1 MRENFSIV
9 LRFANKFIHKEQN
22 YTEEFDTIEEHADII
37 NKNGYVWWGKFGR
50 KLGQQKVDSTITNLS
65 RNLDVFLYLF
75 SEDKCYKAKLGFI
88 TNEINNINKELI
100 PSYYQEVANERC
112 GTYFKIT
119 EIKEADYSYNLQNL
133 RLLSNPIEGSLMKGF
148 TSQQSYF
155 FVR

>member
-9 LRFANKFIHKEQN
+9 LRFANKFIYKEQN

-50 KLGQQKVDSTITNLS
+50 KLGQQKVDSAMINLS

-88 TNEINNINKELI
+88 TNEIND
-100 PSYYQEVANERC
+100 
-112 GTYFKIT
+112 KIH
-119 EIKEADYSYNLQNL
+119 
-133 RLLSNPIEGSLMKGF
+133 
-148 TSQQSYF
+148 
-155 FVR
+155 

>member
-1 MRENFSIV
+1 MRENFNIV
-9 LRFANKFIHKEQN
+9 LRFKNKFIKKDQN
-22 YTEEFDTIEEHADII
+22 YIEEFDTIEEHIELI
-37 NKNGYVWWGKFGR
+37 KKYGYVWWGKFGR

-75 SEDKCYKAKLGFI
+75 SENKCFKAKLAFI
-88 TNEINNINKELI
+88 TNEIDDINKEHI
-100 PSYYQEVANERC
+100 PSYYRQVADEYC

-119 EIKEADYSYNLQNL
+119 EIQEADYSHYLQNL
-133 RLLSNPIEGSLMKGF
+133 ILLSNPEKGSLLKGF